1 MTTAH
6 RFGHFQHH
14 FADLSLR
21 VKVKTNHDINS
32 IIISNDERFS
42 LVLMQPAINR
52 LEVMVL
58 EIGDDSGDA
67 RMSFHLEGQ
76 EILRAQA
83 LVQNEQG
90 TVFALPYFN
99 SGSYMVRIFDL
110 GNDCIEQVLDINRQL
125 GISTN

>member
-1 MTTAH
+1 
-6 RFGHFQHH
+6 
-14 FADLSLR
+14 

-58 EIGDDSGDA
+58 EIGDDSGEA
-67 RMSFHLEGQ
+67 KMSFYLEGE

-83 LVQNEQG
+83 IVQNE
-90 TVFALPYFN
+90 
-99 SGSYMVRIFDL
+99 
-110 GNDCIEQVLDINRQL
+110 
-125 GISTN
+125 